1 MVKKNINKENK
12 NEIKKPELYAVLPY
26 AGEQMFKLSRRGT
39 IGFLKL
45 IVITDYM
52 RNPVYNI

>member
-39 IGFLKL
+39 ISLKS
-45 IVITDYM
+45 
-52 RNPVYNI
+52 